1 MVDRA
6 TIDFETRSAS
16 PLRKTGSWRYSLDAT
31 TEILCLAFR
40 LPYWDEGRTALWHPT
55 FPHLGMPE
63 SDNNDEVA
71 ELLEWIEVGGLVE
84 AHNAW
89 FERGVWT
96 NILHAQH
103 GWPMIGASQWRCS
116 AAKAAAHALPRAL
129 GEATAALRLSIT
141 KDADGHKLMMK
152 ISKPRKARKAER
164 EAGSTGLL
172 WHESADLFNRLFD
185 YCRTDVLA
193 ESGLSEVIPDLN
205 AAETQVYL
213 LDQTVNERGFQ
224 LDDEAVDIALG
235 LIKRETVILTKE
247 LAKVTDGQVA
257 KATQRAQ
264 MLRWFSSEGLD
275 LPDSQKATLDE
286 AALDPLLPPKVKR
299 GLELVRAL
307 GRSSTAK
314 YQSMANWRCP
324 DGRVRGGLLYHGA
337 GTGRWSGAGVQPHNF
352 IKGTESRMT
361 ILWDVLKTRNL
372 KTIKLV
378 CGDVME
384 ALSNGLRGAIIAA
397 PGHQLYV
404 ADYAAIEA
412 RCVLWLAGD
421 EDALGIFR
429 RHEDIYKDMAAD
441 IYSIQMS
448 EVSGDQ
454 RQHGKQAVLG
464 CGYQMGWSKFQA
476 TCAKYGIL
484 LDDETAQRI
493 VAAYRAKYWRVVQMW
508 TAQEDAAIAAVR
520 TRRPQ
525 TCGYTTWLREGDYL
539 YCELPS
545 GRRLAYP
552 FPEIRS
558 RETPWGA
565 QKQALTFLG
574 INPYTRKWSRQTTYG
589 GSLVENITQAVAR
602 DLMAEAM
609 LRCEQSGTY
618 KPVLSVHDEMIA
630 EAKLGTGSVSEFEQL
645 MAECP
650 AWAEGC
656 PVEAAGWVGVR
667 YRK

>member
-1 MVDRA
+1 MEPRA
-6 TIDFETRSAS
+6 TLDFESRSAA
-16 PLRKTGSWRYSLDAT
+16 PLRKTGSWRYSLDPT

-40 LPYWDEGRTALWHPT
+40 LPYWEDERTSLWHPA
-55 FPHLGMPE
+55 FPHLDMPE
-63 SDNNDEVA
+63 SDNDDDVI
-71 ELLEWIEVGGLVE
+71 ELLEWIEAGGLVE

-89 FERGVWT
+89 FERGIWT
-96 NILHAQH
+96 NILGPRH
-103 GWPMIGASQWRCS
+103 GWPLISSKAWRCS
-116 AAKAAAHALPRAL
+116 AAKAAAHALPRSL
-129 GEATAALRLSIT
+129 GDACSALRLSIS
-141 KDADGHKLMMK
+141 KDAEGHKLMMK
-152 ISKPRKARKAER
+152 VSKPRKPRKAER
-164 EAGSTGLL
+164 EANVTGLL
-172 WHESADLFNRLFD
+172 WWEDKATFLRLFD

-193 ESGLSEVIPDLN
+193 EANLSAVIPDLN
-205 AAETQVYL
+205 VAETEIYL

-235 LIKRETVILTKE
+235 IIKRETVILTKE
-247 LAKVTDGQVA
+247 LQKVTDGQVA

-264 MLRWFSSEGLD
+264 MLSWFASEGLD

-286 AALDPLLPPKVKR
+286 AALDTSLVPKVRR

-361 ILWDVLKTRNL
+361 ILWDVLKTKNL

-412 RCVLWLAGD
+412 RCVLWLASD

-441 IYSIQMS
+441 IYGIEML
-448 EVSGDQ
+448 EVTGDQ

-476 TCAKYGIL
+476 TCAKYGIII
-484 LDDETAQRI
+484 DDETAQRI
-493 VAAYRAKYWRVVQMW
+493 VSAYRSKYWRVVDQW
-508 TAQEDAAIAAVR
+508 TIQENAAIQATT
-520 TRRPQ
+520 TRKPVKA
-525 TCGYTTWLREGDYL
+525 GYITWLREGDYL
-539 YCELPS
+539 YAELPS
-545 GRRLAYP
+545 RRRLAYP
-552 FPEIRS
+552 FPEIRA

-565 QKQALTFLG
+565 TKQALTFLG
-574 INPYTRKWSRQTTYG
+574 VNPYTRKWSRMTTYG
-589 GSLVENITQAVAR
+589 GSLVENIVQAIAR

-609 LRCEQSGTY
+609 LRCEKSGTY
-618 KPVLSVHDEMIA
+618 VPVLSVHDEMIA
-630 EAKLGTGSVSEFEQL
+630 EAKIGTGSVAEFEAL

-650 AWAEGC
+650 EWAEGC
-656 PVEAAGWVGVR
+656 PVEAAGWTGIR